1 MTKEVLV
8 SISGMQFAVSEEGSD
23 IQVVTLGEYYERNNS
38 HFLLY
43 EEVDEEGNTTKNIMK
58 FRPDLLELTKKGAA
72 NVHMLFEEG
81 KKNLTNYST
90 MFGDILIGVDTR
102 KILLSETEE
111 KITIDVEYTLD
122 INYEFLADCRIHI
135 DIAAKEAAEDIM
147 LT

>member
-8 SISGMQFAVSEEGSD
+8 SISGMQFAMSEEGSD

-102 KILLSETEE
+102 KILLAETEE

-135 DIAAKEAAEDIM
+135 DIAAKEAAKGIM

>member
-8 SISGMQFAVSEEGSD
+8 SITGMQFAMSEEGSD

-90 MFGDILIGVDTR
+90 MFGDILIGIDTR
-102 KILLSETEE
+102 KILLAETEE

-135 DIAAKEAAEDIM
+135 DIAAKEAAEGIM
-147 LT
+147 

>member
-8 SISGMQFAVSEEGSD
+8 SITGMQFAMSDEGSD

-90 MFGDILIGVDTR
+90 MFGDILIGIDTR
-102 KILLSETEE
+102 KILLAETEE

-135 DIAAKEAAEDIM
+135 DIAEKEAAESIM
-147 LT
+147 

>member
-8 SISGMQFAVSEEGSD
+8 SISGMQFAMSEEGSD

-102 KILLSETEE
+102 KILLAETEE
-111 KITIDVEYTLD
+111 KITVDVEYTLD

-135 DIAAKEAAEDIM
+135 DIAAKEAAEGIM

>member
-8 SISGMQFAVSEEGSD
+8 SITGMQFAMSEEGSD

-90 MFGDILIGVDTR
+90 MFGDILIGIDTR
-102 KILLSETEE
+102 KILLAETEE

-135 DIAAKEAAEDIM
+135 DIAAKEAAEAIM
-147 LT
+147 